1 MLHDSGFS
9 DASRDEPL
17 LRSLGQSRPTC
28 FLSAETPL
36 GATKTNGVELVD
48 DGRSD
53 EDGFDDDGFD
63 NDRSDA
69 DGFDTSVD
77 DKVVGDSIEGDDVAG
92 RLESRTF
99 VLGDMHS
106 KAS

>member
-1 MLHDSGFS
+1 MS
-9 DASRDEPL
+9 L
-17 LRSLGQSRPTC
+17 LLPSIGRSRPTC

-36 GATKTNGVELVD
+36 GATNTNGVELVD
-48 DGRSD
+48 DGRSE

-69 DGFDTSVD
+69 AGFEDDTSVE
-77 DKVVGDSIEGDDVAG
+77 DKVVGDIIEGDDVAG
-92 RLESRTF
+92 RLASRTF

-106 KAS
+106 NAS